1 MRVPITFW
9 FLSLN
14 YQKSKVPDKMLFS
27 FYQYWKGTF
36 TFVYLASNL
45 HTTDMTIEPFC
56 IINKDWIELTC
67 KTSFYQLLPTKG
79 GENGVWKAQ
88 EEEDESFR
96 VIILNCQKTVMEK
109 CVSEVAWSMRTE
121 EGQRLRQILTQREKY
136 AGQGVTKQQ
145 LKAPI
150 AFPQTIG
157 GPLRRKTTHWHQLCI
172 SYSLLNILNYQYIRF
187 LQYNFLQKTF
197 VFESWKWEGWI
208 NEWCHWKMFPI
219 SS

>member
-1 MRVPITFW
+1 MALRKHSI
-9 FLSLN
+9 LSIL
-14 YQKSKVPDKMLFS
+14 KKHFHIC
-27 FYQYWKGTF
+27 
-36 TFVYLASNL
+36 LASEFAYNIF
-45 HTTDMTIEPFC
+45 TDMTIEPFC

-67 KTSFYQLLPTKG
+67 KTSFFQLLPTKG

-157 GPLRRKTTHWHQLCI
+157 GPLRRKTTHWHLLCI

-187 LQYNFLQKTF
+187 LPFSSKNIGF
-197 VFESWKWEGWI
+197 WKLKMVGLNKWMVSLKNVSHLLI
-208 NEWCHWKMFPI
+208 NE
-219 SS
+219 SSVMHGW